1 MVLGYCLAKAYH
13 ENNTAPVDTGS
24 SVKELVVRTDFD
36 LE

>member
-13 ENNTAPVDTGS
+13 EIKTAPVNTGS